1 MNSDEQS
8 TQKKFE
14 TSKAT
19 FVDERVSI
27 PTLKYFWQTSPL
39 ATNKRKSIPKFL
51 RSIKVFEQFT
61 DYELKIFSEFLH
73 ERIFAGEEV
82 IIKEGESGYGFYLIF
97 SGTIE
102 ILSQINFHDG
112 ANTERRTQL
121 IARLSKQE
129 YFGEL
134 SLLEKRNK
142 RNATAISKGES
153 RLLAIYK
160 PDLEEMIERYPVVG
174 AKFLQAISIIVAM
187 RFNSVTEEIKTL
199 KDMISILEKK
209 LADQEDN

>member
-1 MNSDEQS
+1 MSSDES
-8 TQKKFE
+8 NTREKFE
-14 TSKAT
+14 NSRKSYQQ
-19 FVDERVSI
+19 DRLQI
-27 PTLKYFWQTSPL
+27 PTLKYFWQASPL
-39 ATNKRKSIPKFL
+39 ATNKAGSIPKFL

-73 ERIFAGEEV
+73 ERVFAGEEL
-82 IIKEGESGYGFYLIF
+82 IIREGESGYGFYIIF
-97 SGTIE
+97 SGTVE
-102 ILSQINFHDG
+102 IYVHSTS
-112 ANTERRTQL
+112 TELAPGQNQL
-121 IARLSKQE
+121 IARLSKQD

-153 RLLAIYK
+153 RLIAIYK

-174 AKFLQAISIIVAM
+174 AKFLQAISLIVAM

-199 KDMISILEKK
+199 KDMIAILENK
-209 LADQEDN
+209 LAAKEDS